1 MTAVPDSTDRD
12 PPAQLAADRHCRRQ
26 KMLALRPNSR
36 QPQLSLPQST
46 TLSSSPLQALSFPTT
61 SWSCGTTGPTQ
72 AYKLHHR
79 APCWLHFVHLRRRF
93 TSLSPLM
100 CLPSS
105 TLSSPTSME
114 PHCVADAR
122 FPSSA
127 RVRCRARSFDSDSDM
142 VHGVTQPICLTDSDR
157 YGSTRFWPFFYH
169 FWVVQGIFSDH

>member
-79 APCWLHFVHLRRRF
+79 APCWLHFVHLRRLF

-127 RVRCRARSFDSDSDM
+127 RVRCRARSFDSGLGHGSWSDPTHLLDRLGSIWLDSLLAIFLSFL
-142 VHGVTQPICLTDSDR
+142 GSPR
-157 YGSTRFWPFFYH
+157 Y
-169 FWVVQGIFSDH
+169 IF